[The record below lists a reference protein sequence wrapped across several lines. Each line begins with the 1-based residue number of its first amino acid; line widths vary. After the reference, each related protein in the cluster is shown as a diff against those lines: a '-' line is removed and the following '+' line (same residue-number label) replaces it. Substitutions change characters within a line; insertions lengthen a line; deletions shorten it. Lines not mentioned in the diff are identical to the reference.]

1 MTYFMRYREIDL
13 SLFSDRSRMGVTG
26 FSGF

>member
-13 SLFSDRSRMGVTG
+13 SLFGDSSRMRVTG
-26 FSGF
+26 FSKF